1 MRWTTRADARPRL
14 SSPARGRVLAPFWV
28 AKYDREAAKAWDRFY
43 RRTSVAPYK
52 DRHYLDVNFP
62 GAFDARRGV
71 ALEVGCGCGSAA
83 APILRDHDGWRV
95 VAIDF
100 AASAV
105 ERLRARRLDRVE
117 VLLCD
122 VVKDAPPCDGVDVV
136 LCLFV
141 LSSIAPGALQAL
153 CRSSGRRSSRVAGF
167 CFEDYGRYDA
177 AQLRFGKGQKVG
189 DHRYVKADGTSCFY
203 FDLDDVSELLA
214 GRRPQSEAR
223 LPAEANRATDCVA
236 GALRWRRRL

>member
-1 MRWTTRADARPRL
+1 MYGATLVR
-14 SSPARGRVLAPFWV
+14 
-28 AKYDREAAKAWDRFY
+28 RFY

-62 GAFDARRGV
+62 GAFDAPRGV

-122 VVKDAPPCDGVDVV
+122 VVKDALPCDGVDVV

-141 LSSIAPGALQAL
+141 LSSIAPGALPGVVAKLGAAL
-153 CRSSGRRSSRVAGF
+153 KPGGL
-167 CFEDYGRYDA
+167 
-177 AQLRFGKGQKVG
+177 AQEESVRIIPGPQFSFQQDFSNGKGDFPAAAAAG
-189 DHRYVKADGTSCFY
+189 EGGSDLEDGASRRRTVLVRFK
-203 FDLDDVSELLA
+203 LLSGA
-214 GRRPQSEAR
+214 SRSVCAAVRTGACECAR
-223 LPAEANRATDCVA
+223 CAANRRATRSRA
-236 GALRWRRRL
+236 ELG